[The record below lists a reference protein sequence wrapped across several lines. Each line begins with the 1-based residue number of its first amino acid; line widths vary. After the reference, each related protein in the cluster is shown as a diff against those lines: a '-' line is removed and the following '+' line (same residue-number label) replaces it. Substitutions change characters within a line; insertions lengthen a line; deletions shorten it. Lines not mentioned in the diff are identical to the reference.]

1 MRNIKFLTSYL
12 SRVKWLLVFSVM
24 ILTAETI
31 SLLAIT
37 ALQQRLIDN
46 VLWAGNYDLI
56 FEVVILFAIAFLAHA
71 MLFTLAPHFTHKIV
85 TLIQR
90 EISDEFISFMH
101 AIPTEKLQKTR
112 TASYVHNISHDISIV
127 SFLGGIQ
134 IPTGIKLIIT
144 TILLMVIVGWASP
157 VILIFSTLIS
167 VVYIML
173 GVYFSKRIKKAAKN
187 VQTSKSE
194 LLVQLEE
201 GVSSTREVIAYNRLN
216 WEEKLYKTFFNRYFS
231 ETIKAEKLNNKKI
244 IFSEPFNW
252 GVKLLILGYGGYLVM
267 QGEMTLGMFVI
278 VFQFGSQ
285 LVESYQ
291 GIYNFSMEVSSNI
304 ASVERLR
311 DVMEGDKLNEGT
323 IKLGEPISKIKF
335 SDVTFKYQENEKNVL
350 NNLNLVVSK
359 GSKVA
364 IVGMSG
370 SGKSTISQLLIR
382 NYEPTL
388 GKILVNDKDLF
399 NISRHDWTDKVGIVF
414 QEPYLLPDTVLSNLT
429 LGNKNIGLE
438 KVREICKAVQIDDYI
453 MSLPNQYNSII
464 GDRGIN
470 ISGGQRQRLA
480 IARTLIRDPEIL
492 ILDEATSALDYKTEY
507 LIQNAIDQI
516 RHEKTTIIIAH
527 RLSTVKNSDVIFV
540 MDKGKV
546 VESGTHLELINNNL
560 FYRELVDTDVTKE
573 TPSFS

>member
-101 AIPTEKLQKTR
+101 SIPTEKLQKTR

-134 IPTGIKLIIT
+134 IPTGIKLTIT

-399 NISRHDWTDKVGIVF
+399 NISRHDWADKVGIVF

>member
-1 MRNIKFLTSYL
+1 MKNIKFLTSYL

-101 AIPTEKLQKTR
+101 TIPTEKLQKTR

-252 GVKLLILGYGGYLVM
+252 GVKLLIIGYGGYLVM

-323 IKLGEPISKIKF
+323 IELGEPISKIKF

-399 NISRHDWTDKVGIVF
+399 NISRHDWADKVGIVF

-438 KVREICKAVQIDDYI
+438 KVREICKDVQIDDYI

-560 FYRELVDTDVTKE
+560 FYRELVDTDVTKD

>member
-101 AIPTEKLQKTR
+101 SIPTEKLQKTR

-134 IPTGIKLIIT
+134 IPTGIKLTIT

-399 NISRHDWTDKVGIVF
+399 NISRHDWADKVGIVF

-429 LGNKNIGLE
+429 LGKKNIGLE